1 MTDPAVSTLNEENRK
16 TKTFLKRCVPT
27 LVFGPVNTGEILMSS
42 LCLSPNFLALAATK
56 HGHIQ
61 SLKYLDR
68 RTNVECAQPQP

>member
-1 MTDPAVSTLNEENRK
+1 MTDPAVSTLNAENRK
-16 TKTFLKRCVPT
+16 TTTFLKRCVPT
-27 LVFGPVNTGEILMSS
+27 VEFGRINTVEILMSS

-61 SLKYLDR
+61 GLKYLDR